1 LSSEPDALPIVADER
16 TGIVRNATRE
26 EAADLSDD
34 DGVISEPSRLVA
46 NILWLVLVLTC
57 SLVALASAAALL
69 LDFLAPSQQVG
80 GSKETIL
87 LLFSTAFNALVALFV
102 TRPGTR

>member
-1 LSSEPDALPIVADER
+1 MTEPDATITTATSVNVETGAER
-16 TGIVRNATRE
+16 
-26 EAADLSDD
+26 

>member
-1 LSSEPDALPIVADER
+1 MADSPDALVTTSTAVNVTTPE
-16 TGIVRNATRE
+16 GE
-26 EAADLSDD
+26 D

-69 LDFLAPSQQVG
+69 LDFLTPSQQVG

>member
-1 LSSEPDALPIVADER
+1 MADSPDATVTTSTAINVA
-16 TGIVRNATRE
+16 TPG
-26 EAADLSDD
+26 DD
-34 DGVISEPSRLVA
+34 DGVIAEPGKVVT
-46 NILWLVLVLTC
+46 NVLWLVLVLTC

>member
-1 LSSEPDALPIVADER
+1 MDETPDATI
-16 TGIVRNATRE
+16 TTATSVNVESGDGR
-26 EAADLSDD
+26 D

-80 GSKETIL
+80 GSKE
-87 LLFSTAFNALVALFV
+87 V
-102 TRPGTR
+102 TRPTRPSFRGSPATGRRCRTALC

>member
-1 LSSEPDALPIVADER
+1 MDNPPDATITTSTAVNVDSGEGR
-16 TGIVRNATRE
+16 
-26 EAADLSDD
+26 D

-69 LDFLAPSQQVG
+69 LDFLSPSQQVG

-102 TRPGTR
+102 SRPGTR